1 MFYFIFQISF
11 PLYSSPSV
19 AFYPLISY
27 FSLSLTNVRTQA
39 WKRLWDQVG
48 RLEVIYAR
56 KLSEQQENE
65 NDNDNEN
72 LENNSNEN
80 SLSKSDPQNPGVS
93 VSSLMIGAPVV
104 CLQLLTKS
112 HIEMMKIMK
121 EKKEREFGSLM
132 QVWELGR
139 EKHER
144 SLKPRLSAA
153 DCSGREER
161 SFSKG

>member
-1 MFYFIFQISF
+1 MQTLLLCFIFQISL

-27 FSLSLTNVRTQA
+27 FSVSLTNVRTQA

-56 KLSEQQENE
+56 KLSEQQEN
-65 NDNDNEN
+65 DNDNEN

-80 SLSKSDPQNPGVS
+80 YLSKSDPQNPGVS
-93 VSSLMIGAPVV
+93 VSSPMIGAPVV

-121 EKKEREFGSLM
+121 EKKEI
-132 QVWELGR
+132 
-139 EKHER
+139 
-144 SLKPRLSAA
+144 
-153 DCSGREER
+153 SG
-161 SFSKG
+161 